1 MMQSHKQNAAI
12 HLGFAA
18 GGGTSIPFETN
29 NEAERLYNMIVALK
43 KSPPGTGVVTIA
55 HADGVFMAEVSFIR
69 SWAWTR
75 EKRVNVP
82 IMGGGGGQG
91 FMPIGRN

>member
-29 NEAERLYNMIVALK
+29 QEAEIVFNRVAEFK
-43 KSPPGTGVVTIA
+43 EKNHPIIEIH
-55 HADGVFMAEVSFIR
+55 HADGVFCAEVSFIR

-75 EKRVNVP
+75 EKRINVP
-82 IMGGGGGQG
+82 IMGGQAGL
-91 FMPIGRN
+91 MSMGRN